1 MSFVHLHVR
10 SHYSFLDG
18 ADAPERLVA
27 RAAELGMPALALTDR
42 HGVYGAVAFL
52 RAAAAAGVRPILGA
66 EVDADGHPL
75 TLLAEGP
82 EGYASLCRLLTRAH
96 LEHPRR
102 RPNASFEALAEAAA
116 SGGLVALAG
125 GRRGEP
131 AARLLRGDRDGARRA
146 AERLRDLFGPRHF
159 YLELVRDLTPGTAA
173 TSRALRDLASVLGVG
188 AVATND
194 VAHAGRDG
202 FPVHDLLVCV
212 RTLTRVG
219 DVHPERPFNAERHLK
234 GAAEMA
240 ALFRDCPEA
249 VRNTLEIAE
258 RCRPALDLQARR
270 HPAFPLPG
278 GETAGAALRR
288 LAYEGAARRY
298 GRVTPEVRH
307 RLEHELG
314 VIDRLG
320 FADYFLLVWDV
331 VAFAR
336 REGIRCAGRGSA
348 ADSAV
353 AYCLGITEVDALG
366 RGLLFERFLSPERA
380 EVPDIDVDFDARHRD
395 RVADY
400 VVARYGREHVA
411 AVATLNTFRAR
422 SALRDLGKALE
433 FPEPFLDGLAK
444 RVPWHL
450 PADGLE
456 AALGRYPEL
465 RDTRVDP
472 GRYRLLLDL
481 CARVAGFPRHLGTHL
496 GGLVISRE
504 PLRAVTPLQAAAKG
518 CAVCQFDKDGV
529 EALGMVKLDLLSL
542 RTLSAVEDAVTVL
555 PAAAGAHGVRS
566 RGAGAPARSAPGAAP
581 IPPIPPDDPATYRMI
596 RRGETIGVFQ
606 LESPAQRALQPR
618 LRARGLEDLVAAVA
632 LIRPGPIQGNMV
644 DPFLRRRHGR
654 EPVTHLH
661 PALEPILSK
670 TYGVVLFQEQV
681 IDIARTVA
689 GFTPGEADRLR
700 RVMSHAR
707 SRAAMEAI
715 GRDFVAKAGAN
726 GVEPDVAERIFEMI
740 AGYASYGFCEAHAAA
755 FAHTAYQTAYLACH
769 HPAAWFAA
777 LLNHQP
783 MGYYP
788 PRTLVVE
795 ARRRGVR
802 FLPPDVHKS
811 GVGYTLEPPP
821 GAPAA
826 VRVGLR
832 AVRGLRERTVEAIL
846 RARAAGAFRS
856 PSDLRRRAGL
866 RRDEAEALVLCGA
879 LDALAP
885 PDPATG
891 RPSRRALLWSL
902 ASDNGDAPPLPDFPP
917 AERLLREYEVL
928 GFFPG
933 THPLELCRERLRAAG
948 CVGSWEVGELPAGAR
963 VRVAGLAV
971 RPHRPPTRSGRT
983 VVFLSLEDEHG
994 LIDITIFEDLYQKC
1008 GALLFSGAIPPLSV
1022 EGRVTRRGG
1031 GVSLTAEAVNQYGLG
1046 FSLQQGL
1053 KLVDS
1058 DTGLSDQ
1065 GTEQSSIELPV

>member
-1 MSFVHLHVR
+1 MEKRNGFVHLHVR

-18 ADAPERLVA
+18 ADAPERLAA

-42 HGVYGAVAFL
+42 HGVYGAVEFL
-52 RAAAAAGVRPILGA
+52 RAAKAAGVRPILGA
-66 EVDADGHPL
+66 EVDAGGHPL
-75 TLLAEGP
+75 TLLADGP
-82 EGYASLCRLLTRAH
+82 EGYAALCRLLTRAH

-102 RPNASFEALAEAAA
+102 QPNASPEALAEAAA

-146 AERLRDLFGPRHF
+146 AERLRDLFGPRNV
-159 YLELVRDLTPGTAA
+159 YLELVRDHTPGALA
-173 TSRALRDLASVLGVG
+173 LSRALRDLAEDLGVG

-194 VAHAGRDG
+194 VAHAGRED

-212 RTLTRVG
+212 RTRTRVS

-234 GAAEMA
+234 GADEMA

-278 GETAGAALRR
+278 GGTAGAALRR

-298 GRVTPEVRH
+298 GRVTPAVRH

-380 EVPDIDVDFDARHRD
+380 EAPDIDVDFDARHRD

-400 VVARYGREHVA
+400 VVGRYGRAHVA

-450 PADGLE
+450 PADALE
-456 AALGRYPEL
+456 AALERYPEL
-465 RDTRVDP
+465 RDARVDP

-496 GGLVISRE
+496 GGLVISRD
-504 PLRAVTPLQAAAKG
+504 PLQAVTPLQEAAKG
-518 CAVCQFDKDGV
+518 CDVCQFDKDGV

-555 PAAAGAHGVRS
+555 SPAARGAAVPS
-566 RGAGAPARSAPGAAP
+566 RGAAL
-581 IPPIPPDDPATYRMI
+581 PPIPADDPATYRMI

-618 LRARGLEDLVAAVA
+618 LGARGLEDLVAAVA
-632 LIRPGPIQGNMV
+632 LIRPGPIRGNMV

-670 TYGVVLFQEQV
+670 TYGIVLFQEQV

-726 GVEPDVAERIFEMI
+726 GVEPAVAERIFEMI
-740 AGYASYGFCEAHAAA
+740 AGYAGYGFCEAHAAA

-769 HPAAWFAA
+769 HPAEWFAA

-802 FLPPDVHKS
+802 FLPPDVHRS
-811 GVGYTLEPPP
+811 GAGYTLEPPP
-821 GAPAA
+821 DGTAAAGHAPAAGRAAPAA

-832 AVRGLRERTVEAIL
+832 AVRGLRERTVAAIL
-846 RARAAGAFRS
+846 AARAEGAFRS
-856 PSDLRRRAGL
+856 AADLRRRSGV
-866 RRDEAEALVLCGA
+866 RRDEAEALALCGA

-885 PDPATG
+885 ADPATG

-902 ASDNGDAPPLPDFPP
+902 ASENGDAPPLPDFPP
-917 AERLLREYEVL
+917 AERLLREYAVL

-933 THPLELCRERLRAAG
+933 PHPLELLRERLRDLG
-948 CVGSWEVGELPAGAR
+948 YVNSREVAKFPDGAR

-971 RPHRPPTRSGRT
+971 RPHRPPTQSGRT

-994 LIDITIFEDLYQKC
+994 LVDVTIFEDLYQKC
-1008 GALLFSGAIPPLSV
+1008 GALLFSGAVPPLTV

-1031 GVSLTAEAVNQYGLG
+1031 GVSLTAEAV
-1046 FSLQQGL
+1046 
-1053 KLVDS
+1053 
-1058 DTGLSDQ
+1058 
-1065 GTEQSSIELPV
+1065 GTPP

>member
-27 RAAELGMPALALTDR
+27 RAAELGLPALALTDR

-52 RAAAAAGVRPILGA
+52 RAAEAAGVRPILGA

-82 EGYASLCRLLTRAH
+82 EGYAALCRLLTRAH

-102 RPNASFEALAEAAA
+102 RPNASPEALAEAAA
-116 SGGLVALAG
+116 SGGLIALAG

-146 AERLRDLFGPRHF
+146 AERLRDLFGPRNF
-159 YLELVRDLTPGTAA
+159 YLELVRDLTPGAVA
-173 TSRALRDLASVLGVG
+173 TSRALRDLAAALGVG

-202 FPVHDLLVCV
+202 LPVHDLLVCV
-212 RTLTRVG
+212 RTLTRVS

-234 GAAEMA
+234 GAGEMA

-258 RCRPALDLQARR
+258 RCRPALDLRARR

-278 GETAGAALRR
+278 GGTAGAALRR

-400 VVARYGREHVA
+400 VVARHGREHVA

-422 SALRDLGKALE
+422 AALRDLGKALE
-433 FPEPFLDGLAK
+433 FPEPFLDALAK

-450 PADGLE
+450 PADALE
-456 AALGRYPEL
+456 AALERYPEL
-465 RDTRVDP
+465 RDARIDP

-504 PLRAVTPLQAAAKG
+504 PLQAVTPLQEAAKG
-518 CAVCQFDKDGV
+518 GAVCQFDKDGV

-542 RTLSAVEDAVTVL
+542 RTLSAIEDAVTV
-555 PAAAGAHGVRS
+555 
-566 RGAGAPARSAPGAAP
+566 RSAAP
-581 IPPIPPDDPATYRMI
+581 LPPIPPDDPATYRMI

-726 GVEPDVAERIFEMI
+726 GVEPEVAERIFEMI

-755 FAHTAYQTAYLACH
+755 FAHTAYRTAYLACH

-802 FLPPDVHKS
+802 FLPPDVHQS
-811 GVGYTLEPPP
+811 GAGYTLEPPP
-821 GAPAA
+821 APPRAHPTGARPRTDAPAAHTPAA

-846 RARAAGAFRS
+846 AARAAGAFRS
-856 PSDLRRRAGL
+856 PSDIRRRAGL

-891 RPSRRALLWSL
+891 KPSRRALLWSL
-902 ASDNGDAPPLPDFPP
+902 ASDDGDAPPLPDFPP

-933 THPLELCRERLRAAG
+933 PHPLELQRERLRALG
-948 CVGSWEVGELPAGAR
+948 YVNSGEVAAFPDGAR

-971 RPHRPPTRSGRT
+971 RPHRPPTKSGRT
-983 VVFLSLEDEHG
+983 VVFLSLEDERG
-994 LIDITIFEDLYQKC
+994 LIDVTLFEDLYRRC
-1008 GALLFSGAIPPLSV
+1008 GALLFSGAVPPLAV

-1031 GVSLTAEAVNQYGLG
+1031 GVSLTAEAVRALY
-1046 FSLQQGL
+1046 
-1053 KLVDS
+1053 
-1058 DTGLSDQ
+1058 TG
-1065 GTEQSSIELPV
+1065 